1 MYIYK
6 ITNLVNGKIYV
17 GQTIQSN
24 PKMRWYAHL
33 DMVKKNKK
41 SHLYDSMRKHGIEK
55 FTWKVIDQATTIEE
69 LNNLEINFENEND
82 IEKWTDELRELGKKY
97 PEMKSTTEYLEHLK
111 KWHNILELTDEINKN
126 GIRNKYK

>member
-1 MYIYK
+1 MKNLKKFEIYITSATGSSP
-6 ITNLVNGKIYV
+6 I
-17 GQTIQSN
+17 
-24 PKMRWYAHL
+24 L
-33 DMVKKNKK
+33 DTSDAKW
-41 SHLYDSMRKHGIEK
+41 L
-55 FTWKVIDQATTIEE
+55 EE